1 MKKIFL
7 YIFLVVITIAT
18 TFLTYYSHKDYNLDD
33 NVIVYIVQ
41 SPTTT
46 QSSLAQYYSKYH
58 CSGCDYMFGVPVRV
72 TLSYAR
78 ANGYGACPRCNPT
91 YTKLEK
97 VKENTKWIDIL
108 QFIIT
113 ICLYIIIPICIK
125 TFFDDK
131 FTNKQASILSFINSL
146 IIFFMIVWL
155 FKNDGLNNICMA
167 LMFIIVNYFI
177 LKIDKEK
184 NIPTTK
190 IN

>member
-1 MKKIFL
+1 M
-7 YIFLVVITIAT
+7 
-18 TFLTYYSHKDYNLDD
+18 
-33 NVIVYIVQ
+33 
-41 SPTTT
+41 
-46 QSSLAQYYSKYH
+46 
-58 CSGCDYMFGVPVRV
+58 
-72 TLSYAR
+72 
-78 ANGYGACPRCNPT
+78 
-91 YTKLEK
+91 
-97 VKENTKWIDIL
+97 

-131 FTNKQASILSFINSL
+131 FTNKQASIISFINSL

-155 FKNDGLNNICMA
+155 FKNDGLNNICMS